1 MKKIFA
7 LLLAALMVLS
17 MAACGGQET
26 NVEQGADFKVCVMT
40 PTLSWSEDQYRA
52 GEEMVAKYP
61 GIVEHLTLPDDF
73 AAEQETGIT
82 QIMNIAKNPEY
93 KALVIC

>member
-1 MKKIFA
+1 MKKICG

-40 PTLSWSEDQYRA
+40 PTPSWSEDQYRA

-61 GIVEHLTLPDDF
+61 GIVEHLHLQHLLPHP
-73 AAEQETGIT
+73 G
-82 QIMNIAKNPEY
+82 
-93 KALVIC
+93 LRHRSGSGV